1 MRATFPW
8 FYKKTEQ
15 ELKELFD
22 KAVFVFDT
30 NILLNLYR
38 YSNETKNDFLNVIRG
53 LSERCFMPNRV
64 ALEFFNGRLGVI
76 HSQLELYDKA
86 VGKIRELKRDIDH
99 SKQHPFVGEDLHKRS
114 NELFEE
120 LSEELKAG
128 KAKHASRIN
137 VDDILDDVS
146 DVFDGKV
153 GPSKSEDEL
162 KKIATEAENR
172 FKNKIPPGYEDAVK
186 AKDCTALHD
195 KLRAYGDYIIWD
207 EIIKHAKSADVDI
220 IFVTDD
226 VKEDWWYKNNKDL
239 IGPRTELLEEFLIRT
254 GKKFHMY
261 TSDQFF
267 GFATE
272 YLKLNVSDN
281 SVKEIHNV
289 KSQPNYSHEYSL
301 LSEDVVN
308 MYESGSEPKLY
319 IGREIIDKLICY
331 GLDDSALFEALEKDD
346 MFALFHW
353 TLLES
358 ERNDSIDLPRRTLLK
373 KILDKIT
380 TTSIILHTA
389 NSNLKYEFFLKR
401 SQIYTE
407 LLNYFDI
414 KFFGNND

>member
-1 MRATFPW
+1 MQGRYEKTFPW

-30 NILLNLYR
+30 NVLLNLYR
-38 YSNETKNDFLNVIRG
+38 YSNSTKNDFLKVING

-76 HSQLELYDKA
+76 HSQLELYEKA

-114 NELFEE
+114 NDLFEE
-120 LSEELKAG
+120 LIEELKAG

-162 KKIATEAENR
+162 KKIATEAESR

-267 GFATE
+267 GFATD
-272 YLKLNVSDN
+272 YLKLNVSEE
-281 SVKEIHNV
+281 SIHEV
-289 KSQPNYSHEYSL
+289 EELKFADSL
-301 LSEDVVN
+301 LKYNVSG
-308 MYESGSEPKLY
+308 ESAAPEKSDRLN
-319 IGREIIDKLICY
+319 
-331 GLDDSALFEALEKDD
+331 ALEVYFGSFESDD
-346 MFALFHW
+346 ANVLNEFL
-353 TLLES
+353 
-358 ERNDSIDLPRRTLLK
+358 RNDDFESIRAWVLAENKRFFSGLIGPSEEGFNLLK
-373 KILDKIT
+373 KLMNYPLDCRVFQLKIV
-380 TTSIILHTA
+380 
-389 NSNLKYEFFLKR
+389 KGCCF
-401 SQIYTE
+401 
-407 LLNYFDI
+407 
-414 KFFGNND
+414 